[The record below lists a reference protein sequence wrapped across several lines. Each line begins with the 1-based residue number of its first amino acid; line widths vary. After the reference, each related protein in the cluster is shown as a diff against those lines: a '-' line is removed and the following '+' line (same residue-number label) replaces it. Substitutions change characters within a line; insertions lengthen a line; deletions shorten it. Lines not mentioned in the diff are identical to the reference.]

1 LVKQAGVAMDGG
13 KQEEALTLFD
23 KALSMDPDAVDALLH
38 RANLRMLQ
46 ANLNDAQ
53 TDLEHCVKLRPDHVL
68 AHLRLAAVLT
78 SKNDPNGAKKH
89 LETAE
94 RVDPDSSEVQSY
106 RGELYFT
113 QNEFAQAKD
122 QFEKAMK
129 LEPKNPTPYV
139 NAALAVLNTPPPPGQ
154 QMAVAE
160 EACQLLEAA
169 IKVDPQFQAAYVQ
182 LGQLKL
188 GMATDLSSARDVIK
202 LYEQGLNY
210 CRMKEE
216 MKDLCSMKL
225 LTQAQ
230 LDAAVMLKMETF
242 SVQ

>member
-1 LVKQAGVAMDGG
+1 MVKQAGVAMDAG
-13 KQEEALTLFD
+13 KQDEALKLFD

-46 ANLNDAQ
+46 QNLKDAQ
-53 TDLEHCVKLRPDHVL
+53 VDLEKCVKLRPDHVL

-78 SKNDPNGAKKH
+78 SKNDETGAEKH
-89 LETAE
+89 LRMAE
-94 RVDPDSSEVQSY
+94 KVDPDSSEVQSY

-113 QNEFAQAKD
+113 QNDFSNAKE

-139 NAALAVLNTPPPPGQ
+139 NAALAILNTPPPPGQ
-154 QMAVAE
+154 QMRVAQ
-160 EACQLLEAA
+160 EACELLEKA
-169 IKVDPQFQAAYVQ
+169 ITVDPQFQAAYVQ

-188 GMATDLSSARDVIK
+188 GMATDLVSAREVIK
-202 LYEQGLNY
+202 LYEQGLVH

-230 LDAAVMLKMETF
+230 VDAATSLKMETF